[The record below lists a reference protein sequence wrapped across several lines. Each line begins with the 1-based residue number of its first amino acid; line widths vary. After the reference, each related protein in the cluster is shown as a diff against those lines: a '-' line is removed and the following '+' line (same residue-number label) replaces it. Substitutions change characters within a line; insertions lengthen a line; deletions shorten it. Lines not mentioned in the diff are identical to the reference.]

1 MWTKSHGDGPEKCLR
16 GQSCK
21 SCNIIMKMM
30 VEMCVRAQESSSE
43 FTDKLPA
50 RIFPKMAEY
59 LADFDIFAEKD
70 FLNEAF
76 IITKSVL
83 ILNRKI
89 YLCRI
94 SVTSDT

>member
-1 MWTKSHGDGPEKCLR
+1 
-16 GQSCK
+16 
-21 SCNIIMKMM
+21 MM

-43 FTDKLPA
+43 FTEKLPA

-59 LADFDIFAEKD
+59 LADFDILTKQD
-70 FLNEAF
+70 FLNKFF
-76 IITKSVL
+76 IKTKSVL
-83 ILNRKI
+83 ILDRKI

>member
-1 MWTKSHGDGPEKCLR
+1 
-16 GQSCK
+16 
-21 SCNIIMKMM
+21 
-30 VEMCVRAQESSSE
+30 
-43 FTDKLPA
+43 
-50 RIFPKMAEY
+50 MAEY

-94 SVTSDT
+94 SVMLSDT